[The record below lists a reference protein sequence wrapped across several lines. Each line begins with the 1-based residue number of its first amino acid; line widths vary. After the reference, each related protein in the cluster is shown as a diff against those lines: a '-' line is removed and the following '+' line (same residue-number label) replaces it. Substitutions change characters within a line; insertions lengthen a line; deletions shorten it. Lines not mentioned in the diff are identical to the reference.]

1 MMSRHTNDAENRE
14 EDISPGFTKYSRSC
28 LLQANRQEEDDD
40 ADNLLSSVALLAC
53 YLCVHG
59 KRVVVV
65 DCHLEEERVEH
76 ACREEEVADIHPD
89 RHLADYHQG
98 QQDDGRNEQERDIE
112 VVLGR
117 EQLQYALAATH
128 QSVDVVALVAH
139 NHHERHHA
147 QDNIVV
153 ETNERAHEAVVVHI
167 AEVHDDAEQ
176 HHHGQADKETH
187 AHRLVAKPLL
197 DLELQV
203 LAELAVAVQEVKLR
217 GVLDFLL
224 LLLSYLVVHHA
235 HLQLVVCPIQQSNES
250 ANQERGCRACRVGSC
265 RARA

>member
-1 MMSRHTNDAENRE
+1 M
-14 EDISPGFTKYSRSC
+14 
-28 LLQANRQEEDDD
+28 
-40 ADNLLSSVALLAC
+40 
-53 YLCVHG
+53 
-59 KRVVVV
+59 
-65 DCHLEEERVEH
+65 
-76 ACREEEVADIHPD
+76 
-89 RHLADYHQG
+89 
-98 QQDDGRNEQERDIE
+98 
-112 VVLGR
+112 
-117 EQLQYALAATH
+117 QYALAATH
-128 QSVDVVALVAH
+128 QAVDVVPLVAH

-153 ETNERAHEAVVVHI
+153 KTNERAHEIVVVHI

-176 HHHGQADKETH
+176 HHHEQADEETH

-203 LAELAVAVQEVKLR
+203 LAELAVTVQEVKLR

-250 ANQERGCRACRVGSC
+250 ANHEEGPQLPLQEVVHEEGAGHVEWVLVGHEHDGKQGSVNGK
-265 RARA
+265 RQKQPSHVLQDKGSAEEIGIAVGNQKQPPAEQPPKEGNPSGRNGNGD